1 MTKRRNLIQRV
12 CNTSDHALSNIIKE
26 EDFFDAKEPLD
37 ASWMFAIKMRNIVW
51 CPVYKVHTLITWC
64 PLFWTLQ
71 AFTSSWMKR
80 FLQQSASPDTGPS
93 MVNPRDMVPHVSS
106 HQLAAMLKQEPQP
119 SVFIVVRHPFDR
131 LLATY
136 REKLETLTGIIKKCC
151 FYLHLFPFDLV

>member
-37 ASWMFAIKMRNIVW
+37 ASWMFAIEMRNIVW
-51 CPVYKVHTLITWC
+51 CPVYKVHILSARFMSIILNNC
-64 PLFWTLQ
+64 Q

-80 FLQQSASPDTGPS
+80 FLQQSASPDNMEMS
-93 MVNPRDMVPHVSS
+93 EIKNPRDMVPLPHVSS

-136 REKLETLTGIIKKCC
+136 REKLETLTGILTTPLS
-151 FYLHLFPFDLV
+151 F

>member
-1 MTKRRNLIQRV
+1 
-12 CNTSDHALSNIIKE
+12 
-26 EDFFDAKEPLD
+26 
-37 ASWMFAIKMRNIVW
+37 
-51 CPVYKVHTLITWC
+51 
-64 PLFWTLQ
+64 
-71 AFTSSWMKR
+71 MKR

-136 REKLETLTGIIKKCC
+136 REKLETLTGIIKTCC
-151 FYLHLFPFDLV
+151 FYLHLFPFDPV